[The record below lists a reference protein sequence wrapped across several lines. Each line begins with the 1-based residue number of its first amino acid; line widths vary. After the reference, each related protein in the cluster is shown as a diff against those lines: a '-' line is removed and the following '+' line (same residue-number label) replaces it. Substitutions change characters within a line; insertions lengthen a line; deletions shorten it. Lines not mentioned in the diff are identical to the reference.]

1 MEKQIITLRM
11 ILESRFPKGSRLFS
25 KKNTNFIKQKKPIK

>member
-11 ILESRFPKGSRLFS
+11 ILESRYPKGSKLIS
-25 KKNTNFIKQKKPIK
+25 KKNSQFTKPKNK

>member
-1 MEKQIITLRM
+1 MEEKSSLRR

-25 KKNTNFIKQKKPIK
+25 KKNTHLTKPKKKK

>member
-11 ILESRFPKGSRLFS
+11 ILESKFPKGSKLKSR
-25 KKNTNFIKQKKPIK
+25 KNTNFTKPKKKR